1 MSNAQQ
7 NIIDNQAFDIYKQE
21 KLAKLFILIHTI
33 FGFILFQGCLVNKK
47 VLEVLGDKYKLKSKT
62 EIPRPK
68 SPECKLILLDPTTDG
83 NDSEFEL
90 PTHRLQKPYRKRT
103 RQGITEGSS
112 PLLKSGTSASI
123 VTLNQ
128 LGDHAEWDGSPIIP
142 HLMTLPAAAAGSSP
156 VRCTETDVPEVITD
170 DSDEFMDLL
179 YA

>member
-47 VLEVLGDKYKLKSKT
+47 VLEVLV
-62 EIPRPK
+62 
-68 SPECKLILLDPTTDG
+68 LDPTTDG

-128 LGDHAEWDGSPIIP
+128 LGDHAEWDGSAIIP